1 MILTWSGHINGLYSG
16 LPYGTEKRNISVSE
30 SEAGAGICSVKRE
43 LNHLRS
49 PGSFLVAPIGPFWKV
64 PGRSGSFV
72 KKD

>member
-1 MILTWSGHINGLYSG
+1 MGYIVGCPMVLRKETFL
-16 LPYGTEKRNISVSE
+16 LSE